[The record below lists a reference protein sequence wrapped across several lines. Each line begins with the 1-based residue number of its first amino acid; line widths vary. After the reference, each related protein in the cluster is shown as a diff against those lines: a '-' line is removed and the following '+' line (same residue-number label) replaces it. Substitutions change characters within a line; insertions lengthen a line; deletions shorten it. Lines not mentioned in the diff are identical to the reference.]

1 MGAKVATIEQGLLVK
16 YDVTEEAIAKLV
28 EEFKG
33 TTFDTP
39 AAYEVGRKRI
49 ATIRELRGKVEDR
62 RKDLKADSLAFGRRV
77 DEAARLLTNKLKE
90 IEEPLIAARNAVDE
104 EKARIKREAE
114 KAELLAID
122 AKLKADREAAEAKAK
137 ADREAEEAKAKETR
151 EAEEKRIAE
160 AAAKLAADQAR
171 ADAANRAIAEQ
182 QRLEGERIA
191 AERAKLEA
199 DRKAAEEARA
209 AAQKLEDDR
218 QAELRRQQQERQA
231 EINARETAERAAAAA
246 PDVDK
251 LKAFEEKVRALML
264 EVPVAIASEEVR
276 SAFTWANARLLQVAD
291 TLAKFKLRGQS

>member
-39 AAYEVGRKRI
+39 AAYEIGRKRI

-62 RKDLKADSLAFGRRV
+62 RKDLKADSIAFGRRV

-114 KAELLAID
+114 KAELLALE

-137 ADREAEEAKAKETR
+137 EEREAEQKR
-151 EAEEKRIAE
+151 LAEER
-160 AAAKLAADQAR
+160 AKLEADKAR
-171 ADAANRAIAEQ
+171 QELVNAAIAEQ

-218 QAELRRQQQERQA
+218 QAELRRQQEERQA

-251 LKAFEEKVRALML
+251 LKAFEEKVRALVL